1 MILDVST
8 ISKTIY
14 VCMYVCM
21 YLYMFMVAVC
31 TFGDTHMDPSKSRK
45 SQLLLKH
52 YEFSQ
57 LLRPLVF
64 SVVSR

>member
-14 VCMYVCM
+14 VCMHVFIYM
-21 YLYMFMVAVC
+21 YMFMYVC
-31 TFGDTHMDPSKSRK
+31 TFGDTHLDPSKSRK
-45 SQLLLKH
+45 SKLLLKH